1 MARPLWDEPER
12 PFCAR
17 SNVGQAPKKYMSSL
31 TLALLIFGLCYLLI
45 MTERLHKTIV
55 ALSGATLM
63 IVLGVVSQE
72 EAFYSHE
79 FGVDYNVVFLL
90 IGMMVIVNIVRET
103 GLFEVLAIWAAQR
116 ADAKPFRLLVLLA
129 LLTAGQSAMLDNV
142 TTVLLMAPVT
152 LAIAKRLELD
162 PIPFLLTEALASNI
176 GGTATLVGDPPNIM
190 IASKAELSYLDFL
203 FVMGPIAIVIM
214 VVFVGALWLIL
225 GRSMTVDPQLRE
237 AVLALSS
244 REAVPDKAFLRRCLF
259 LLVVV
264 NVGFCL
270 HSLVHLEP
278 ATIAL
283 LGASLF
289 MLIGHARRT
298 PEDAEEMTY
307 LAEVEW
313 QTIFFFIGLFVLVG
327 GLVKVGVIRYLA
339 DQLVTVT
346 RGNLTGSTMAV
357 LWGSA
362 ALSAVVDN
370 IPYVAAMNPLIV
382 DLARSLHPEVTD
394 YVALVHQP
402 DIIPLWWALALGA
415 CLGGNGTIIGASANV
430 VIVNIARKAG
440 YRISFW
446 QFMKF
451 GFPVMIGSVALS
463 ALYLWLVFLR

>member
-1 MARPLWDEPER
+1 
-12 PFCAR
+12 
-17 SNVGQAPKKYMSSL
+17 MSSL
-31 TLALLIFGLCYLLI
+31 TLALLIFAVCYVLI

-55 ALSGATLM
+55 ALFGAALM
-63 IVLGVVSQE
+63 IGLGVVSQE

-116 ADAKPFRLLVLLA
+116 ADARPFRLLVLLA
-129 LLTAGQSAMLDNV
+129 ILTAILSAMLDNV

-152 LAIAKRLELD
+152 LAITKRLELN
-162 PIPFLLTEALASNI
+162 PVAFLMTEALASNI

-190 IASKAELSYLDFL
+190 IASKAELGYLDFL
-203 FVMGPIAIVIM
+203 IVLGPIVVIIM
-214 VVFVGALWLIL
+214 VVFLTVLWLIF
-225 GRSMTVDPQLRE
+225 GRTMTVAPHLRE

-244 REAVPDKAFLRRCLF
+244 REFVPDDAFLRRCLF
-259 LLVVV
+259 LLAVV
-264 NVGFCL
+264 NVGFCV
-270 HSLVHLEP
+270 HSFVHLEP

-289 MLIGHARRT
+289 MVIGHARRK
-298 PEDAEEMTY
+298 PEDTEELTY

-313 QTIFFFIGLFVLVG
+313 KTIFFFIGLFILVG

-346 RGNLTGSTMAV
+346 SGNLTGSTMAV

-362 ALSAVVDN
+362 ILSAAVDN

-382 DLARSLHPEVTD
+382 DLARSLHPEMTD

-430 VIVNIARKAG
+430 VIVDIARKSG
-440 YRISFW
+440 YRITFW
-446 QFMKF
+446 QFFKF
-451 GFPVMIGSVALS
+451 GFPVMIGSVTLS
-463 ALYLWLVFLR
+463 AIYLWLVFLR

>member
-1 MARPLWDEPER
+1 
-12 PFCAR
+12 
-17 SNVGQAPKKYMSSL
+17 
-31 TLALLIFGLCYLLI
+31 
-45 MTERLHKTIV
+45 V
-55 ALSGATLM
+55 ALFGAALM
-63 IVLGVVSQE
+63 IGLGVVSQE

-129 LLTAGQSAMLDNV
+129 VLTAVLSAMLDNV

-152 LAIAKRLELD
+152 LAITKRLELN
-162 PIPFLLTEALASNI
+162 PVTFLITEALASNI

-190 IASKAELSYLDFL
+190 IASKAELGYLDFL
-203 FVMGPIAIVIM
+203 IVLGPIVVIMM
-214 VVFVGALWLIL
+214 VVFLTVLWLIF
-225 GRSMTVDPQLRE
+225 GRTMTVAPHLRE

-244 REAVPDKAFLRRCLF
+244 REFVPDDAFLRRCLF
-259 LLVVV
+259 LLAVV
-264 NVGFCL
+264 NVGFCV

-289 MLIGHARRT
+289 MVIGHARRK
-298 PEDAEEMTY
+298 PEDTEELTY

-313 QTIFFFIGLFVLVG
+313 KTIFFFIGLFILVG

-362 ALSAVVDN
+362 ILSAVVDN

-382 DLARSLHPEVTD
+382 DLARSLHPEMTD

-430 VIVNIARKAG
+430 VIVDIARKSG
-440 YRISFW
+440 YRITFW
-446 QFMKF
+446 QFFKF
-451 GFPVMIGSVALS
+451 GFPVMIGSVTLS
-463 ALYLWLVFLR
+463 AIYLWLVFLR

>member
-1 MARPLWDEPER
+1 
-12 PFCAR
+12 
-17 SNVGQAPKKYMSSL
+17 MSSL
-31 TLALLIFGLCYLLI
+31 TAALLIFSVCYLLI
-45 MTERLHKTIV
+45 VTERIHKTIV
-55 ALSGATLM
+55 ALSGAALM
-63 IVLGVVSQE
+63 IVFGVVSQE

-103 GLFEVLAIWAAQR
+103 GLFEILAIWAAQR

-129 LLTAGQSAMLDNV
+129 ILTAVLSAMLDNV

-152 LAIAKRLELD
+152 LAITKRLELN
-162 PIPFLLTEALASNI
+162 PIAFLLTEALASNI

-203 FVMGPIAIVIM
+203 LVMGPIVIVIM
-214 VVFVGALWLIL
+214 TVFLAVLWLIF
-225 GRSMTVDPQLRE
+225 GRRMTVAPHLRE

-244 REAVPDKAFLRRCLF
+244 REAVPDEAFLRRCLF
-259 LLVVV
+259 LLAVI

-270 HSLVHLEP
+270 HSLIHLEP

-283 LGASLF
+283 LGASSF
-289 MLIGHARRT
+289 MLIGHARRK
-298 PEDAEEMTY
+298 PEDAEELTY

-313 QTIFFFIGLFVLVG
+313 KTIFFFIGLFILVG
-327 GLVKVGVIRYLA
+327 ALVKVGVIRYLA
-339 DQLVTVT
+339 DQLVEVT

-362 ALSAVVDN
+362 ILSAIVDN

-382 DLARSLHPEVTD
+382 DLARSLHPEIAD
-394 YVALVHQP
+394 YATLVHQP

-430 VIVNIARKAG
+430 VIVDIARKAG
-440 YRISFW
+440 YRITFW
-446 QFMKF
+446 QFFKY
-451 GFPVMIGSVALS
+451 GLPVMIGSVALS
-463 ALYLWLVFLR
+463 AFYLWLVFLR

>member
-1 MARPLWDEPER
+1 
-12 PFCAR
+12 
-17 SNVGQAPKKYMSSL
+17 MSSL
-31 TLALLIFGLCYLLI
+31 TVALLIFSVCYLLI
-45 MTERLHKTIV
+45 VTERIHKTIV
-55 ALSGATLM
+55 ALSGAALM
-63 IVLGVVSQE
+63 IVFGVVSQE

-103 GLFEVLAIWAAQR
+103 GLFEVLAIWAAKR

-129 LLTAGQSAMLDNV
+129 ILTAVLSAMLDNV

-152 LAIAKRLELD
+152 LAITKRLELN
-162 PIPFLLTEALASNI
+162 PITFLVSEALASNI

-203 FVMGPIAIVIM
+203 LVMGPIVIVIM
-214 VVFVGALWLIL
+214 AVYVGAMWLIF
-225 GRSMTVDPQLRE
+225 GRSMKVEPHLRE
-237 AVLALSS
+237 AVLALNM
-244 REAVPDKAFLRRCLF
+244 REAVPDEPFLRRCLY
-259 LLVVV
+259 LLAII
-264 NVGFCL
+264 NVGFCI
-270 HSLVHLEP
+270 HSLIHLEP

-283 LGASLF
+283 LGASSF
-289 MLIGHARRT
+289 MLIGHARRK
-298 PEDAEEMTY
+298 PDDAEELTY

-313 QTIFFFIGLFVLVG
+313 KTIFFFIGLFILVG

-339 DQLVTVT
+339 DQLVGVT
-346 RGNLTGSTMAV
+346 RGNLMGSTMAV

-362 ALSAVVDN
+362 MLSAAVDN

-382 DLARSLHPEVTD
+382 DLARSLHPEITD

-430 VIVNIARKAG
+430 VIVDLARKAG
-440 YRISFW
+440 YRITFW
-446 QFMKF
+446 QFF
-451 GFPVMIGSVALS
+451 QYGFPVMIGSVALS
-463 ALYLWLVFLR
+463 AFYLWLAFLR

>member
-1 MARPLWDEPER
+1 
-12 PFCAR
+12 
-17 SNVGQAPKKYMSSL
+17 MSPIS
-31 TLALLIFGLCYLLI
+31 LALLIFGVCYLVIL
-45 MTERLHKTIV
+45 TERIHKTIV
-55 ALSGATLM
+55 ALCGAALM
-63 IVLGVVSQE
+63 IGLGVVSQE

-129 LLTAGQSAMLDNV
+129 LLTAGLSAMLDNV

-152 LAIAKRLELD
+152 LAITKRLELN
-162 PIPFLLTEALASNI
+162 PIAFLVTEALASNI

-190 IASKAELSYLDFL
+190 IASKAELGYLDFL
-203 FVMGPIAIVIM
+203 LVLGPIALLILVA
-214 VVFVGALWLIL
+214 FVAALWVIF
-225 GRSMTVDPQLRE
+225 GRKMTVAPHLRT
-237 AVLALSS
+237 AVLAMSS
-244 REAVPDKAFLRRCLF
+244 REAVSDRPFLHRCLW
-259 LLVVV
+259 LLGIV

-270 HSLVHLEP
+270 HSLIHLEP

-289 MLIGHARRT
+289 MLIGHARRKT
-298 PEDAEEMTY
+298 EDTEEREELSY
-307 LAEVEW
+307 LTDVEW
-313 QTIFFFIGLFVLVG
+313 KTIFFFIGLFILVG

-339 DQLVTVT
+339 DQLVAVAQ
-346 RGNLTGSTMAV
+346 GNLTGSTMAV

-362 ALSAVVDN
+362 ILSAAVDN

-382 DLARSLHPEVTD
+382 DLARSLHPGIED
-394 YVALVHQP
+394 YSVLVHQP

-430 VIVNIARKAG
+430 VIVDIARKAG
-440 YRISFW
+440 YPISFW
-446 QFMKF
+446 QFFKF
-451 GFPVMIGSVALS
+451 GFPVMLGSVFIS
-463 ALYLWLVFLR
+463 ALYLWIVFLR

>member
-1 MARPLWDEPER
+1 
-12 PFCAR
+12 
-17 SNVGQAPKKYMSSL
+17 MSSL
-31 TLALLIFGLCYLLI
+31 TLALLIFGVCYLLI
-45 MTERLHKTIV
+45 VTERIHKTIV
-55 ALSGATLM
+55 ALSGAALM
-63 IVLGVVSQE
+63 IVFGVVSQE

-103 GLFEVLAIWAAQR
+103 GLFEVLAIWAAHR

-129 LLTAGQSAMLDNV
+129 ILTAVLSAMLDNV

-152 LAIAKRLELD
+152 LAITKRLELN
-162 PIPFLLTEALASNI
+162 PVTFLMTEALASNI

-203 FVMGPIAIVIM
+203 LMMGPIVIVLM
-214 VVFVGALWLIL
+214 AVFVGVLWLIF
-225 GRSMTVDPQLRE
+225 GRSMTVQPHLRE
-237 AVLALSS
+237 AVLALNM
-244 REAVPDKAFLRRCLF
+244 REAVPDEPFLRRSLF
-259 LLVVV
+259 LLAII
-264 NVGFCL
+264 NVGFCV
-270 HSLVHLEP
+270 HSLIHLEP

-283 LGASLF
+283 LGASSF
-289 MLIGHARRT
+289 MLIGHARRK
-298 PEDAEEMTY
+298 PEDAEELTY

-313 QTIFFFIGLFVLVG
+313 KTIFFFIGLFILVG

-362 ALSAVVDN
+362 ILSAVVDN

-382 DLARSLHPEVTD
+382 DLARSLHPEMTD

-430 VIVNIARKAG
+430 VIVDIARKAG
-440 YRISFW
+440 YRITFW
-446 QFMKF
+446 QFFKF
-451 GFPVMIGSVALS
+451 GFPIMIGSVALS
-463 ALYLWLVFLR
+463 AIYLWLVFLR

>member
-1 MARPLWDEPER
+1 
-12 PFCAR
+12 
-17 SNVGQAPKKYMSSL
+17 MSSL
-31 TLALLIFGLCYLLI
+31 TLALLIFGVCYALI

-55 ALSGATLM
+55 ALFGAALM
-63 IVLGVVSQE
+63 IGLGVVSQE

-116 ADAKPFRLLVLLA
+116 ADARPFRLLALLA
-129 LLTAGQSAMLDNV
+129 ILTAVLSAMLDNV

-152 LAIAKRLELD
+152 LAITKRLELN
-162 PIPFLLTEALASNI
+162 PVTFLITEALASNI

-190 IASKAELSYLDFL
+190 IASKAELGYLDFL
-203 FVMGPIAIVIM
+203 IVLGPIVVIMM
-214 VVFVGALWLIL
+214 VVFLTVLWLIF
-225 GRSMTVDPQLRE
+225 GRTMTVAPHLRE

-244 REAVPDKAFLRRCLF
+244 REFVPDDAFLRRCLF
-259 LLVVV
+259 LLAVV
-264 NVGFCL
+264 NVGFCV

-289 MLIGHARRT
+289 MVIGHARRK
-298 PEDAEEMTY
+298 PEDTEELTY

-313 QTIFFFIGLFVLVG
+313 KTIFFFIGLFILVG

-362 ALSAVVDN
+362 ILSAVVDN

-382 DLARSLHPEVTD
+382 DLARSLHPEMTD

-430 VIVNIARKAG
+430 VIVDIARKSG
-440 YRISFW
+440 YRITFW
-446 QFMKF
+446 QFFKF
-451 GFPVMIGSVALS
+451 GFPVMIGSVTLS
-463 ALYLWLVFLR
+463 AIYLWLVFLR